1 MIDLSSPWPFGL
13 SRRNWPVFAASF
25 VIGLVVLGLFDR
37 MLSVLAHAQ
46 SREVIGVFGEITRW
60 GESDWILY
68 PSAAL
73 LVVSWGLAVLARK
86 RAIKLALVEMIQ
98 LYGIIFVGVG
108 LPSLVSN
115 LLKRLIGRSRPE
127 LFDSVGTLGF
137 HPVVNGYVN
146 QSFPSGHTTTAF
158 AAAMVLGFL
167 APRWFGLGLL
177 YGLAV
182 AVSRLVL
189 DAHYPTDVLGGA
201 VLGTLG
207 AYAVRDYFARR
218 GWGFRRLPDG
228 RIVQRPVAA
237 VRRLV
242 RLPQRRAAR

>member
-1 MIDLSSPWPFGL
+1 MIDLSNPWPFGL
-13 SRRNWPVFAASF
+13 SRRNWQLFLASF
-25 VIGLVVLGLFDR
+25 VLALIFLGFFDHP
-37 MLSVLAHAQ
+37 LSTLAHAQ
-46 SREVIGVFGEITRW
+46 STEVVNFFAEVTRW

-73 LVVSWGLAVLARK
+73 LVVTAIVAVLIPRRMAR
-86 RAIKLALVEMIQ
+86 LALIEMIE
-98 LYGIIFVGVG
+98 LYGLIFVGVG
-108 LPSLVSN
+108 LPSLAAN
-115 LLKRLIGRSRPE
+115 LLKRLVGRSRPE

-137 HPVVNGYVN
+137 RPAINGYLN

-177 YGLAV
+177 YALAV
-182 AVSRLVL
+182 ALSRLVL

-207 AYAVRDYFARR
+207 AYAVRNYFAAQ
-218 GWGFRRLPDG
+218 GWGFRRRPDG
-228 RIVQRPVAA
+228 RVVQRPVAA
-237 VRRLV
+237 VRRLM
-242 RLPQRRAAR
+242 RQPQRKAAR

>member
-1 MIDLSSPWPFGL
+1 MIDLSNPWPFGL
-13 SRRNWPVFAASF
+13 SRRNWPLFLASF
-25 VIGLVVLGLFDR
+25 VLALVFLGFFDHP
-37 MLSVLAHAQ
+37 LSVLAHAQ
-46 SREVIGVFGEITRW
+46 SSDVINLFAEITRW
-60 GESDWILY
+60 GQSDWILY

-73 LVVSWGLAVLARK
+73 LVVTALVAVIVPRRMA
-86 RAIKLALVEMIQ
+86 KLALIEMLE
-98 LYGIIFVGVG
+98 LYGLIFVGVG

-115 LLKRLIGRSRPE
+115 LLKRLIGRGRPE

-137 HPVVNGYVN
+137 HPVLNGYLN

-177 YGLAV
+177 YAIAIGL
-182 AVSRLVL
+182 SRLVL

-207 AYAVRDYFARR
+207 AYAVRNYFALR

-228 RIVQRPVAA
+228 RLVQRPVVA

-242 RLPQRRAAR
+242 RWPQRKAAR